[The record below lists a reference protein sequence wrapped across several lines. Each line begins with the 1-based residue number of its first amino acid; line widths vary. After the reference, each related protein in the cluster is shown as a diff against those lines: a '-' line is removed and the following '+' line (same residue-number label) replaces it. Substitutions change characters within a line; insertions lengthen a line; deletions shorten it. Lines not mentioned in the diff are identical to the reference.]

1 MEQRISREEIGLQH
15 IINNNSEC
23 SLIPNTTMTTER
35 EKTMPPVK
43 KNIWEL
49 NIGNIITM
57 LVIIVTMSISYAKT
71 EERVNTQAEIS
82 RLNFET
88 INKAIIRIEK
98 NIDDIQNVLG
108 GSNYPLRDE
117 RIAQLFRELEEIKKH
132 INR

>member
-1 MEQRISREEIGLQH
+1 
-15 IINNNSEC
+15 
-23 SLIPNTTMTTER
+23 MTTER